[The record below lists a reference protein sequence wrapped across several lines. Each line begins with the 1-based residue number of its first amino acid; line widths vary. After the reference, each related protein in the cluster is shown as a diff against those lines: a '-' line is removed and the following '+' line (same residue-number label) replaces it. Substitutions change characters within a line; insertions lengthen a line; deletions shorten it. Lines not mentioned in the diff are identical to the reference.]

1 VSKGDVT
8 VHELSRAQQAL
19 VRRVAEAKATVPEF
33 TLATTAVVDAALAAV
48 ASAPDVGLDDLVVKA
63 AALALRAVP
72 RANGAYRDGRWELYD
87 RVNVAVTVFTEAGV
101 VAPVIADADARSVTE
116 IATQSRALAE
126 RARAGAITSPEL
138 ASATFTVSSLGATG
152 VDAFTAILVP
162 PQAAALAAG
171 GARPAPIVRDGAVS
185 AGHVLDLNVTC
196 DARILYGEVAGNFL
210 RRIADALADPA
221 ALGV

>member
-33 TLATTAVVDAALAAV
+33 TLTTTADVSATVDALRPDTSLGDAV
-48 ASAPDVGLDDLVVKA
+48 IRA

-72 RANGAYRDGRWELYD
+72 RANGAYRDGRWELYE
-87 RVNVAVTVFTEAGV
+87 RVNIAVSVFTEDGV
-101 VAPVIADADARSVTE
+101 VAPVIADADTKDVAA
-116 IATQSRALAE
+116 IAAESRALAQ
-126 RARAGAITSPEL
+126 RARAGTITSPEL
-138 ASATFTVSSLGATG
+138 ASATFTAASLSG

-171 GARPAPIVRDGAVS
+171 RAGPAGQTLS
-185 AGHVLDLNVTC
+185 VTA
-196 DARILYGEVAGNFL
+196 DARILYGDVAGDFL

-221 ALGV
+221 VLGL

>member
-1 VSKGDVT
+1 MT

-33 TLATTAVVDAALAAV
+33 TLATTADVSATVEALGADT
-48 ASAPDVGLDDLVVKA
+48 SLDDAVIRA

-72 RANGAYRDGRWELYD
+72 RANGAYRDGRWELYE
-87 RVNVAVTVFTEAGV
+87 RVNIAISVFTDDGV
-101 VAPVIADADARSVTE
+101 VAPVIADADTKDVAA
-116 IATQSRALAE
+116 IAAESRALAE

-138 ASATFTVSSLGATG
+138 ASATFTASSLSG

-171 GARPAPIVRDGAVS
+171 RARPAPVVRDGAVS
-185 AGHVLDLNVTC
+185 AGPVLDLSLTC
-196 DARILYGEVAGNFL
+196 DARILYGEVAGAFL

-221 ALGV
+221 ALGL